1 MQTYRLWVKRFL
13 VLTGILMLGLSVF
26 NLIVDPNGVFGLVSL
41 QGFNKHKT
49 DNLTDRITKFYYA
62 KRFAPDT
69 LILGTSRAAFLNP
82 ADLEAYTGGRA
93 FNLSTYAST
102 IYQQYLFFKY
112 MTDNYTIK
120 NLILGLDFLAFV
132 SRNEENQR
140 FDAKRFDSGLYIK
153 DYVDSLF
160 TFTAVKSSYIT
171 VQDNLLKKD
180 LRHNDVQGFKEFNHP
195 QKTPD
200 DRYTKRL
207 ARREKRALKHFATQ
221 YTAGPFNDR
230 EQIAQNLTYLQKII
244 DIARAKNI
252 QYKIYVSPVQSKLF
266 DLIYASGVGE
276 SFEEWKRGVARIT
289 GFVDFTGHSEITEDR
304 RWWWDPS
311 HIVSDG
317 GKLIFARLYG
327 DQSVSVPV
335 GFGIFVTSDG
345 IDHHLA
351 LLRNGIQHKD
361 MDAILR

>member
-1 MQTYRLWVKRFL
+1 MLAYWLWVKRFL
-13 VLTGILMLGLSVF
+13 TLTGILMVSLSLF
-26 NLIVDPNGVFGLVSL
+26 NLIVDPNGVFGFISL

-49 DNLTDRITKFYYA
+49 DTLTDRITKFYYA

-69 LILGTSRAAFLNP
+69 LIVGTSRAAFLNP

-93 FNLSTYAST
+93 FNVSTYAST

-120 NLILGLDFLAFV
+120 NLVLGIDFLAFV
-132 SRNEENQR
+132 SRKEENQR
-140 FDAKRFDSGLYIK
+140 FDAKRFDTSLYIK
-153 DYVDSLF
+153 DYIDSLF

-171 VQDNLLKKD
+171 VKDNLFKKD
-180 LRHNDVQGFKEFNHP
+180 LHHNDDQGFKEFNHP
-195 QKTPD
+195 QKVLD
-200 DRYTKRL
+200 ERYRKRL

-221 YTAGPFNDR
+221 YTSGPFNDS

-244 DIARAKNI
+244 DIAEAKNI
-252 QYKIYVSPVQSKLF
+252 QYKIYVSPVQGKLF

-276 SFEEWKRGVARIT
+276 SFEEWKRGVAQIT
-289 GFVDFTGHSEITEDR
+289 GFVDFTGHNEITEDR

-317 GKLIFARLYG
+317 GKLIFAKLFG
-327 DQSVSVPV
+327 DKTVSVPK
-335 GFGIFVTSDG
+335 GFGVPVTKNNV
-345 IDHHLA
+345 DHHLS
-351 LLRNGIQHKD
+351 LLRDSIQQKD